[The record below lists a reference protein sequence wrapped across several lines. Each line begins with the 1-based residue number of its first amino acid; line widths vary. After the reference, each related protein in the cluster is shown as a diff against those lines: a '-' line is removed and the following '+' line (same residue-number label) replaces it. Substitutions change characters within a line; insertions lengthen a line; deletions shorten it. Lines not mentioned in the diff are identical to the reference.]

1 MPEALFIL
9 TIFGVLV
16 TTFRWAFKTLPGEQW
31 QIIGCIPR
39 RKLSNGHWQ
48 GWNIT
53 WYGFF
58 NATAILFA
66 VLILIIL
73 LESVSMR
80 AVVSLP
86 MFVLILSICLPA
98 SQMLALFIEKKRNT
112 ATVGGASFVGILIA
126 PWIILMTQLAGDK
139 MFNFNISIM
148 SVLSAM
154 SIAYAFGEGVGR
166 LACISFGCCYGKPL
180 KDCSSLVRKIF
191 QHHHFI
197 FTGKTKKIA
206 YAHGLD
212 GQQVVP
218 VQAVT
223 ALIYSFTGLTGC
235 HLFLQGYTTH
245 AFVMTLTVTQ
255 IWRFLSEFLRAD
267 YRGEGTISAYQI
279 MALFSCFYG
288 LIITFIFHETTFI
301 KPDLA
306 LGLSS
311 LWNPV
316 LFLFLMVLWIITLF
330 YTGKSKVTSAFIQI
344 KVNEKEI

>member
-1 MPEALFIL
+1 MLDALFIL
-9 TIFGVLV
+9 TLLGGLAI
-16 TTFRWAFKTLPGEQW
+16 TFHWAFKTLPGEQW
-31 QIIGCIPR
+31 QIIGCFPT
-39 RKLSNGHWQ
+39 RKLPNGHWQ

-58 NATAILFA
+58 NAAAILFA

-80 AVVSLP
+80 AAVSLP

-126 PWIILMTQLAGDK
+126 PWIIQLTQLAGDM
-139 MFNFNISIM
+139 MFNVNISIM

-154 SIAYAFGEGVGR
+154 FIAYAFGEGVGR

-180 KDCSSLVRKIF
+180 KDCSPLVRKIF
-191 QHHHFI
+191 QRHHFI

-206 YAHGLD
+206 YAHELD

-223 ALIYSFTGLTGC
+223 ALIYSFTGLIGC
-235 HLFLQGYTTH
+235 HLFLQGHTTH
-245 AFVMTLTVTQ
+245 VFVMTLTVTQ

-267 YRGEGTISAYQI
+267 YRGEGTISVYQI

-288 LIITFIFHETTFI
+288 LIIAFIFHETNIIT
-301 KPDLA
+301 PDLA